1 MLYCLSS
8 SCHEDPVVAVIQNV
22 SRGVAQ
28 PGRAPGSGPGGR
40 RFKSSLP
47 DQSFSRSFNHLH
59 GNRRSRSA
67 SHLDDYVKGPSAV
80 PCDRRMS
87 PMLRWSDTMA
97 IVPEPIIAVGQTL
110 AKVSIFSGLTEGEL
124 AFLAQRAVSR
134 SYSAGQSV
142 FGEGEPCSGL
152 YVVESGHVRI
162 FKSSATGREQVLS
175 IDGPGSSIAELPV
188 FDGGSYPAS
197 AAALDEA
204 KLLFVSKQDFQALC
218 LAHPQVALKVLR
230 VVGARLRRL
239 VGIIEEL
246 SFTTVRHRLASFLLR
261 LAQKE
266 GKRSA
271 AGVEI
276 TLPASNQELASHIGT
291 VRELVSRNLSRL
303 QAEGMLQIDG
313 RTVTI
318 SNLKA
323 LEAETDSPE

>member
-1 MLYCLSS
+1 MSQTNRRHSIVLTSGT
-8 SCHEDPVVAVIQNV
+8 A
-22 SRGVAQ
+22 
-28 PGRAPGSGPGGR
+28 GRAR
-40 RFKSSLP
+40 
-47 DQSFSRSFNHLH
+47 QS
-59 GNRRSRSA
+59 A
-67 SHLDDYVKGPSAV
+67 TI
-80 PCDRRMS
+80 MS
-87 PMLRWSDTMA
+87 
-97 IVPEPIIAVGQTL
+97 VPESKVTCGQTL
-110 AKVSIFSGLTEGEL
+110 AKVPIFSGLTESELVFLAERAVPRRYAAGESVFDEGEL
-124 AFLAQRAVSR
+124 
-134 SYSAGQSV
+134 
-142 FGEGEPCSGL
+142 CSGL

-162 FKSSATGREQVLS
+162 FKSSSKGREQVLS

-188 FDGGSYPAS
+188 FDGGNYPAS
-197 AAALDEA
+197 VTAIDDAT
-204 KLLFVSKQDFQALC
+204 LLFVSKQDFQALC

-266 GKRSA
+266 GKRSEV
-271 AGVEI
+271 GVEI

-303 QAEGMLQIDG
+303 QVEGMLQIDG

-323 LEAETDSPE
+323 LEAEIDSTE

>member
-1 MLYCLSS
+1 M
-8 SCHEDPVVAVIQNV
+8 
-22 SRGVAQ
+22 
-28 PGRAPGSGPGGR
+28 
-40 RFKSSLP
+40 
-47 DQSFSRSFNHLH
+47 
-59 GNRRSRSA
+59 
-67 SHLDDYVKGPSAV
+67 
-80 PCDRRMS
+80 
-87 PMLRWSDTMA
+87 
-97 IVPEPIIAVGQTL
+97 PEPTSTIGQTL
-110 AKVSIFSGLTEGEL
+110 AKVPIFSGLTESEL
-124 AFLAQRAVSR
+124 NFLAQHARPR
-134 SYSAGQSV
+134 TYSAGQSV

-162 FKSSATGREQVLS
+162 FKSSANGREQILS

-197 AAALDEA
+197 VTAIDDSTL
-204 KLLFVSKQDFQALC
+204 QALC

-271 AGVEI
+271 TGVEI